1 MPKQRGADARD
12 SQRKHT
18 NKTTAN
24 EIMKLSRDT
33 PSRTCANAAWRG
45 STRRGG
51 GRTERRERSVC
62 ELGEVRGAGVALV
75 AVGERRERKARHDM
89 RRQRFTRPGEELVM
103 RLHRRCPLAPF

>member
-1 MPKQRGADARD
+1 M
-12 SQRKHT
+12 
-18 NKTTAN
+18 
-24 EIMKLSRDT
+24 ELSRDT

-75 AVGERRERKARHDM
+75 AVGERRERKARHNAV
-89 RRQRFTRPGEELVM
+89 RRQRFTRPGEELVV
-103 RLHRRCPLAPF
+103 RLHRRCPRAPF